1 MRSAGL
7 VLSTLTAFSTVAT
20 ATAQTIA
27 PEVTLLQALPVD
39 SAGVEVAASVLPV
52 EEGGAILAGWSTSA
66 GHTRGFLLR
75 VDDGG
80 QVLWRRDLGGAG
92 DQLLFS
98 IAPSPER
105 GKYMAVGMAPSP
117 ADSQRTEGW
126 IVTFD
131 ATGLLLGNTRVG
143 GGSVRFTS
151 VEADGNRSVI
161 GGQDAGTDSTVAI
174 VYRRNPSSLLQG
186 WKTWSGGP
194 VTRGFAAVPAGGE
207 HAVLVGL
214 VGREGDEGDGF
225 VTRLDGQGRPV
236 WTKAFGNGPGRQLAY
251 HVSRVAA
258 DSSLLVT
265 GYGQTNDPAR
275 GIDGFAARYGAD
287 GAERWF
293 ATLGDSAVDRAVHGI
308 TLGDGSSVVV
318 GYSRPQGA
326 SDDAPAWTT
335 VLYGIDANGQRTW
348 TRSLGGPGR
357 ESGRWIAAAP
367 DGDLW
372 VVGQQ
377 ATATGASQVFVARLG
392 PAARAPS
399 R

>member
-7 VLSTLTAFSTVAT
+7 LLSTLAVLSTAAT
-20 ATAQTIA
+20 ATAETPA
-27 PEVTLLQALPVD
+27 PEVTLFQALPVD
-39 SAGVEVAASVLPV
+39 SARVEVASSVLSV
-52 EEGGAILAGWSTSA
+52 EEGGAILAGWSTS
-66 GHTRGFLLR
+66 GRDTRGFILR

-80 QVLWRRDLGGAG
+80 HVLWRRDHGGAG
-92 DQLLFS
+92 SHLLFS

-105 GKYMAVGMAPSP
+105 GKYVAVGMGP
-117 ADSQRTEGW
+117 ATPDSQKAEGW

-131 ATGLLLGNTRVG
+131 ATGLILGNTRVG

-151 VEADGNRSVI
+151 VELDGDRSLI
-161 GGQDAGTDSTVAI
+161 GGQDARGDTTVAI
-174 VYRRNPSSLLQG
+174 IHRPNPNSLFLD

-194 VTRGFAAVPAGGE
+194 VTRGFAAVPAGAG
-207 HAVLVGL
+207 HAVLVGQ

-275 GIDGFAARYGAD
+275 GVDGFAARYGAD

-293 ATLGDSAVDRAVHGI
+293 ATLGDGAVDRAVHGI
-308 TLGDGSSVVV
+308 TLADGSSVVV
-318 GYSRPQGA
+318 GYSRPSDA
-326 SDDAPAWTT
+326 TDDAPAWTT
-335 VLYGIDANGQRTW
+335 IVYGIDASGQRTW
-348 TRSLGGPGR
+348 TRRLGEPGR
-357 ESGRWIAAAP
+357 ESGRWVAAAP
-367 DGDLW
+367 DGGLW

-377 ATATGASQVFVARLG
+377 ATETGGSQVFVARLA
-392 PAARAPS
+392 PASKAPG